1 MRMISNILSHL
12 LSFFKIDLLLLQ
24 SINKVKIALYLL
36 IILSLIILEI
46 IFPEHSYIIH
56 FGLALFYVS
65 ILSIFFLRLKKEN
78 YFTTLSINRF
88 CNSMFIEILSF
99 IFPFLCFAFIIDV
112 PYLIINNNNISG
124 YLNIL
129 MVSEALCLVLCWL
142 WKYVI
147 AHIIIS
153 VFEFYYHFDINRI
166 TSQKQLTLKS
176 ILAQQH
182 VDICMILFT
191 IIIELIFVCLALK
204 KTTKSSVNF

>member
-1 MRMISNILSHL
+1 MISNILSHF
-12 LSFFKIDLLLLQ
+12 LSFFKIDCLLLQ
-24 SINKVKIALYLL
+24 TVNKVRITLYLL
-36 IILSLIILEI
+36 TILSLIILEI
-46 IFPEHSYIIH
+46 IFPEYSYIIH
-56 FGLALFYVS
+56 FGLSLFYVS
-65 ILSIFFLRLKKEN
+65 ILSIFFLRLRKEN

-99 IFPFLCFAFIIDV
+99 IFPFLYFAFIIDI
-112 PYLIINNNNISG
+112 PYLIINRNNVSG

-142 WKYVI
+142 WRYVI

-176 ILAQQH
+176 ILTQQQ
-182 VDICMILFT
+182 VDIFTVLFA
-191 IIIELIFVCLALK
+191 IIVELIFVCLALK
-204 KTTKSSVNF
+204 KATKTSVNF